1 MLRRFFFLSLC
12 VGCFGIAA
20 VAQTPETA
28 PTATSP
34 ARQPTPG
41 PSQVTT
47 AADMAAM
54 PADVQREYKLLATN
68 RTSTM
73 EKEMKEA
80 ADAGYR
86 FEKAISGPTA
96 FGGNEALVIMSRP
109 RDGEHKARYEYRL
122 LATTK
127 TSTMQKEMQEAGD
140 AGFEHRDET
149 VFKKTFGT
157 EVMVILERDRE
168 AQPKLWEYKL
178 LATKKTSTMQ
188 KEILEAAN
196 EGYQFVG
203 VSVGATFFGGSEV
216 VTIMRR
222 PRKE

>member
-1 MLRRFFFLSLC
+1 M
-12 VGCFGIAA
+12 GCFGIVA
-20 VAQTPETA
+20 VAQTPEPAPTTTSPTQQQPSPGGSPTA
-28 PTATSP
+28 P
-34 ARQPTPG
+34 
-41 PSQVTT
+41 
-47 AADMAAM
+47 AADVAAA
-54 PADVQREYKLLATN
+54 PADLQYEYKLLATN

-96 FGGNEALVIMSRP
+96 FGGAEAMVIMSRP
-109 RDGEHKARYEYRL
+109 RDGEHKARYEYKL
-122 LATTK
+122 LATSK
-127 TSTMQKEMQEAGD
+127 TSTMQKELQEAGD

-168 AQPKLWEYKL
+168 AKPRLWEYKL

-196 EGYQFVG
+196 AGYQFVG
-203 VSVGATFFGGSEV
+203 VSVGSTFFGGSEV
-216 VTIMRR
+216 VTILRR